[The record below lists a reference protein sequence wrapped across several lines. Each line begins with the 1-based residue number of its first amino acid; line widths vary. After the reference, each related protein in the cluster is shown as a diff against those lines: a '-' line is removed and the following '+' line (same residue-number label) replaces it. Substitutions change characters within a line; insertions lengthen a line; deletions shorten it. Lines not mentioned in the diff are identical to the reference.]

1 MDANSLIEIIRS
13 MPVKNHNA
21 VQLKKLVVET
31 LQRGQGLKLHGDEV
45 NLTWLAMRIGVTR
58 QCFYPGRGH
67 DEMRAIVG
75 CLNTHASVLKDCS
88 SFAAQPKPGRL
99 NASIQKALS
108 ENERLKKEL
117 SKNQKRWN
125 DLYNQRLIVD

>member
-21 VQLKKLVVET
+21 VQLQKLVVET

-45 NLTWLAMRIGVTR
+45 NLTWLAKRIGVTR

-67 DEMRAIVG
+67 DEMRTIVSI
-75 CLNTHASVLKDCS
+75 LNSHASVIKDNS
-88 SFAAQPKPGRL
+88 LFAAQPKPGKL
-99 NASIQKALS
+99 NVSIQKA
-108 ENERLKKEL
+108 
-117 SKNQKRWN
+117 
-125 DLYNQRLIVD
+125 

>member
-21 VQLKKLVVET
+21 VQLQKLVVET

-75 CLNTHASVLKDCS
+75 FLNTHASVLKDRS

>member
-21 VQLKKLVVET
+21 VQLQKLVVET
-31 LQRGQGLKLHGDEV
+31 LQRGQGFKIHGDEV

-58 QCFYPGRGH
+58 QCFYAGRGH

-75 CLNTHASVLKDCS
+75 LLNTHASVLKHCS
-88 SFAAQPKPGRL
+88 SFSAQHKPVKL
-99 NASIQKALS
+99 NVSIQKALS
-108 ENERLKKEL
+108 ENERLKREL
-117 SKNQKRWN
+117 LKNQKRWN